1 MYLTSDCP
9 QTGNPGFSFACYQVS
24 HSLESVEIH
33 GLEEIKVMQSES
45 SNNTNASTQ
54 SGLKEITV
62 IVNRQGAHRRKRF
75 MGQLLVRWLQ
85 PTNNEEGTEI
95 LNVYRTGGKQYALH
109 TRTISDWDFSEGDP
123 DYWGNPDNWG
133 VKNGILKSLMG
144 FGWDWETFKESGN
157 YSLQVFK
164 TDEDL
169 RAHVSDD
176 LYKAVSQAM
185 DGPEIEQLDI

>member
-1 MYLTSDCP
+1 
-9 QTGNPGFSFACYQVS
+9 
-24 HSLESVEIH
+24 
-33 GLEEIKVMQSES
+33 MQSES

-95 LNVYRTGGKQYALH
+95 LNVYRTAGKRYVLQ
-109 TRTISDWDFSEGDP
+109 TRVIPDWDFSEGDP
-123 DYWGNPDNWG
+123 DYWGNPENWG
-133 VKNGILKSLMG
+133 VGNGILRRLMG

-157 YSLQVFK
+157 YALQVFE
-164 TDEDL
+164 TIEDL
-169 RAHVSDD
+169 KPHVSSD
-176 LYKAVSQAM
+176 LFKAVSRAM
-185 DGPEIEQLDI
+185 EGPEIEDLDI